1 MLLTRVTTCTVYI
14 AHTVDV
20 VLHDG
25 VNDDVACIFWPYKTD
40 NPQRGHEPTGHKV
53 IFKKLVLN

>member
-1 MLLTRVTTCTVYI
+1 MCNLATSYI
-14 AHTVDV
+14 DV

-25 VNDDVACIFWPYKTD
+25 VNDDVACIFLRLLPYKTD